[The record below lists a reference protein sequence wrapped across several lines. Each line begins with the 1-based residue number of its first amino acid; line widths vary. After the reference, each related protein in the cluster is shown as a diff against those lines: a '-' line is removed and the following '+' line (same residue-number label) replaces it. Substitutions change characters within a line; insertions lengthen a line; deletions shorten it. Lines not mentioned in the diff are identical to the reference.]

1 MESIRCVLK
10 EGIADNSPII
20 QKAIDELA
28 SAGGG
33 RVCLPSGTY
42 SSGTIVLKDNI
53 ELFLEK
59 GCVLKAGDDFSLFS
73 KERMLKSLDVP
84 SFLNCDYD
92 GKPKMF
98 FLYAMHAKNIRISG
112 DGVIDGNEEI
122 FYGKQ
127 NRYLIDG
134 LFYPRMPLIFMEDV
148 ENLVIENVLL
158 RRSAFWTVHL
168 VGCRYV
174 FIDHVSIRN
183 NMRLANCDGI
193 DPDHCQNVEIKDCSI
208 QCADD
213 AIVFKNT
220 SANRKYG
227 DLGKVH
233 VSHCDLMSTSGAIKF
248 GSESCGRFHDIHV
261 ENINIHD
268 SNRGISFQLRDD
280 GEIDH
285 CLFENIR
292 ISTRAFAKPYYW
304 GYGEPVSITA
314 LRRSGEVTK
323 QKISDITFSNL
334 MMDCENGIVVYGEIP
349 DAIENIRFSNVSL
362 FLHRKSK
369 WTIDKKDLR
378 PCEGMMFIED
388 SKPNVLY
395 LAGCRKIS
403 LSNFMYSVD
412 DEYRNLMGEEIFAS
426 DAVSDVEVN
435 GKDIGR

>member
-1 MESIRCVLK
+1 MESVRCELD
-10 EGIADNSPII
+10 ESRADNSLII

-28 SAGGG
+28 TKGGG
-33 RVCLPSGTY
+33 RVFLPSGTY

-59 GCVLKAGDDFSLFS
+59 GCILKAGDDFSLFS
-73 KERMLKSLDVP
+73 WDRISKGLDVP
-84 SFLNCDYD
+84 SFENCDYD

-98 FLYAMHAKNIRISG
+98 FLYAMHARNIRISG
-112 DGVIDGNEEI
+112 EGVIDGNEEI

-127 NRYLIDG
+127 DRYFIDG

-148 ENLVIENVLL
+148 ENLTIENVVL

-168 VGCRYV
+168 VGCRFV

-208 QCADD
+208 ECADD

-227 DLGKVH
+227 DLEKIH

-261 ENINIHD
+261 ENVNIRS

-304 GYGEPVSITA
+304 GYGEPIAITA
-314 LRRSGEVTK
+314 LRRNGEVSR

-334 MMDCENGIVVYGEIP
+334 MMDCENGIVLYGEIP
-349 DAIENIRFSNVSL
+349 DSIENIRFSNVSL
-362 FLHRKSK
+362 FLHQKSK

-378 PCEGMMFIED
+378 PCEGNMFLDD

-395 LAGCRKIS
+395 LKGCRTIGF
-403 LSNFMYSVD
+403 SNFMYSVEED
-412 DEYRNLMGEEIFAS
+412 YKKFMGEEVC
-426 DAVSDVEVN
+426 VSDSVSDFELN
-435 GKDIGR
+435 GEKIR